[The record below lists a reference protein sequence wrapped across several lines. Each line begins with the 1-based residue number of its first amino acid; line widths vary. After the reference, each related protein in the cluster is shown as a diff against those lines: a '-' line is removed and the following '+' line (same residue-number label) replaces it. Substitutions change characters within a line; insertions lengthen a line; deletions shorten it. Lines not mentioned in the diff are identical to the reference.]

1 MMLQSI
7 ANSITINHPEVALI
21 VLLIDE
27 RPEEV
32 TDMQRT
38 VKGEVISS
46 TFDEAAASATFKS
59 PKWFSK
65 RPSASSNTSATSSSS

>member
-1 MMLQSI
+1 M
-7 ANSITINHPEVALI
+7 

-46 TFDEAAASATFKS
+46 TFDEPAQRHGCSRNGYRKQKITEHKKDVVILLDQLLDWAEPTMQKQVLGKF
-59 PKWFSK
+59 
-65 RPSASSNTSATSSSS
+65 